1 MRLRLC
7 AEGQR
12 KMATVWWF
20 SSFVSIEQTGGVLS
34 VNLASSLLGES
45 LDGSSYRELL
55 YSLVY
60 KLK

>member
-1 MRLRLC
+1 
-7 AEGQR
+7 
-12 KMATVWWF
+12 MATVWWF